1 MTEKLFGTPIDES
14 GVRGYFAKPGGGPAP
29 LVIVFMEI
37 WGVNDHMRLV
47 CEKLAGFG
55 FAAFALDFYD
65 GVVFDPR
72 AGFEPAAA
80 KLKSLGDE
88 AIMDALARAMGFFKT
103 RKDVVTDRLGVIGF
117 CNGGRLAFLAA
128 TRHPHDIGAA
138 VCFYGGGIDNPQDRL
153 GRSSVLGGVPRLEA
167 PLLLCYGAQDP
178 SIRPDEHA
186 RIAEALGS
194 ANKRYTLSVFPDV
207 GHAFM
212 DKAGGAEER
221 ATEIG
226 WRMARNFLT
235 GTLIEKS

>member
-1 MTEKLFGTPIDES
+1 MTEKRFGVPMDES
-14 GVRGYFAKPGGGPAP
+14 GVRGYFAKPAGGPAP

-37 WGVNDHMRLV
+37 WGVNDHVRLV
-47 CEKLAGFG
+47 CEKLTSFG

-88 AIMDALARAMGFFKT
+88 TIMDAFARAISFFKA
-103 RKDVVTDRLGVIGF
+103 RKDVVADRLGVIGF

-138 VCFYGGGIDNPQDRL
+138 VCFYGGGIDNPQDGL

-167 PLLLCYGAQDP
+167 PLLLCYGARDP

-186 RIAEALGS
+186 RIAEALSS

-212 DKAGGAEER
+212 DKAGGAEAH

-226 WRMARNFLT
+226 WRMTRAFLT
-235 GTLIEKS
+235 GTLIEKP

>member
-1 MTEKLFGTPIDES
+1 MVEKGFGGPLDES
-14 GVRGYFAKPGGGPAP
+14 GVRGYFAKPRSGPAP

-47 CEKLAGFG
+47 CEKLAGLG
-55 FAAFALDFYD
+55 FAAFAFDFYD
-65 GVVFDPR
+65 GAIFDAR
-72 AGFEPAAA
+72 TEYEAAAA

-88 AIMDALARAMGFFKT
+88 AIMDAFARTMGLFKT
-103 RKDVVTDRLGVIGF
+103 RKDVVADRLGVMGF

-128 TRHPHDIGAA
+128 TRHPQDIGAA
-138 VCFYGGGIDNPQDRL
+138 VCFYGTGIDNPKDRL
-153 GRSSVLGGVPRLEA
+153 GRSSVLGGVPLLKA
-167 PLLLCYGAQDP
+167 PLMLCYGAQDP

-186 RIAEALGS
+186 RIAEALSG

-212 DKAGGAEER
+212 DKAGPAEEH

-226 WRMARNFLT
+226 WRMTRNFLT
-235 GTLIEKS
+235 GTLTGGL